1 MAISPQFPVDDAP
14 KHIICFVALPFED
27 TEKFAYKTVLLPALR
42 TVLEQHPYYWQVG
55 RADDKGFADTIY
67 HNVDAW
73 MQLAHAYIADIS
85 DLNPNVMME
94 LGYMYWAR
102 KPGQP
107 LMVLER
113 LGTGQHLSDIAG
125 FIRISY
131 PDLSGRYAIE
141 DVAKA
146 LADEFDN
153 RQDIQSL
160 NATKL
165 HHYLSPLVLE
175 EIGASEQVAKD
186 LARVYV
192 TMEAFSVA
200 KVKDI
205 CRNVRG
211 LSNHTPLA
219 TGYKNAVASLLKESK
234 N

>member
-1 MAISPQFPVDDAP
+1 MTITPQSTADDSP

-42 TVLEQHPYYWQVG
+42 TVLERHPYYWQVG

-67 HNVDAW
+67 DNVAAW
-73 MQLAHAYIADIS
+73 MKLAHAYIADIS

-113 LGTGQHLSDIAG
+113 QGTGQHLSDLAG

-131 PDLSGRYAIE
+131 PNLSDRHAIE

-146 LADEFDN
+146 LAEEFDKKN
-153 RQDIQSL
+153 IQSL

-165 HHYLSPLVLE
+165 HHYLSPLMLE
-175 EIGASEQVAKD
+175 EIGASDQISKA
-186 LARVYV
+186 LARAYV
-192 TMEAFSVA
+192 TMEAFVA
-200 KVKDI
+200 TDAKDI
-205 CRNVRG
+205 SLHLHDYGLQLHYTIVRG
-211 LSNHTPLA
+211 YQA
-219 TGYKNAVASLLKESK
+219 AIRDLLKRL
-234 N
+234 